1 MAIAGSR
8 IVADFRV
15 KCQRC
20 HSVLCETTWLG
31 MPTEAAPAL
40 LSVLDW
46 TVIVA
51 YVGGLVVLGLLMS
64 RRHFGPVVFSSR
76 RGRPSGR

>member
-1 MAIAGSR
+1 
-8 IVADFRV
+8 
-15 KCQRC
+15 
-20 HSVLCETTWLG
+20 